1 MIQSQQQRVLTLL
14 IQKRRSLSLFEK
26 LLFKKSNLPKSNTTN
41 WNILNCIRSESIIKK
56 LNDRKNVNN
65 LLENTINLE
74 LKLKLPLL
82 LYISLF
88 LTERHSKG
96 NQQFH
101 GSLNGLLNLNEC
113 SQERE
118 NNFSRTPYGL
128 RICKR
133 ADTLLR
139 TLDTTRLPLDSK
151 VQRRVCVAGRDQRFQ
166 AIN

>member
-1 MIQSQQQRVLTLL
+1 M
-14 IQKRRSLSLFEK
+14 
-26 LLFKKSNLPKSNTTN
+26 
-41 WNILNCIRSESIIKK
+41 IKK
-56 LNDRKNVNN
+56 LNDKKNVNN
-65 LLENTINLE
+65 FLENTNNLE

-101 GSLNGLLNLNEC
+101 GSLNGLLNLDEC

-151 VQRRVCVAGRDQRFQ
+151 VQRRVCVAGRDVRFQ